1 MPWRGSL
8 LVMSVWGSECAC
20 VWMFVSSSGLGEF
33 SALMWL
39 NGFPVPLVFTSLV
52 LWVLGFGLG
61 HCGHD
66 HLLFAY
72 WYLYVLFL
80 IPSPSWHSFF
90 CFESIAHASHMLFLA
105 LFFFFHLQP
114 FCPFSSQVSL
124 LKFSLILLNS
134 IISLAAFF
142 FCIDDFLC
150 RSCIGLIFPLS
161 IHFQAIDQ
169 FFFYKKTLKWNIHLI
184 FYLSQNVAFLFLM
197 FLVFSVTVYMSLG
210 LYVFSW
216 FWRFGGGGEFHQQ
229 LRPQGK

>member
-1 MPWRGSL
+1 MPWRGSF

-33 SALMWL
+33 SALMLL

-72 WYLYVLFL
+72 WYLYILFL
-80 IPSPSWHSFF
+80 IPSPSWRSFF
-90 CFESIAHASHMLFLA
+90 CFEPIAHASHMLFLA
-105 LFFFFHLQP
+105 LFFFIFNP
-114 FCPFSSQVSL
+114 FVPSQVSL

-169 FFFYKKTLKWNIHLI
+169 FFFTRKVWNEII
-184 FYLSQNVAFLFLM
+184 IRYFTYLRMLPFFFNVSCVFCRSLHVLGFICLFLI
-197 FLVFSVTVYMSLG
+197 LEIWWWWWISSTA
-210 LYVFSW
+210 
-216 FWRFGGGGEFHQQ
+216 
-229 LRPQGK
+229 

>member
-105 LFFFFHLQP
+105 LFFFHLQP

-169 FFFYKKTLKWNIHLI
+169 FFFTRKLWNEI
-184 FYLSQNVAFLFLM
+184 FIWYFTYLRMLPFFFNVSCVFCHSLHVFGFICLFLI
-197 FLVFSVTVYMSLG
+197 LEIWWWWWISSTA
-210 LYVFSW
+210 
-216 FWRFGGGGEFHQQ
+216 
-229 LRPQGK
+229 